1 MQKAK
6 GMDATLYCT
15 LIVNPTFILERPGL
29 PILILVT
36 MSVSILNHVLGPIM
50 RGPSSSH
57 SAAAL
62 RIGRIA
68 RDLMKGKLTEVDVL
82 YDPNGSLVTTHKS
95 QGSDMGLYGGLL
107 GWEADDPRLLDYEKH
122 MADAGIRVSTHYVSY
137 GADHPNMYYLQLKGE
152 GGDAR
157 TLTAISVGG
166 GMIEVQKL
174 DDTQVS
180 LTGGS
185 HVLFDAASGLLVSE
199 STAPIPNEVVE
210 STQDPRILEPVI
222 PVLDCK
228 DELPFTNC
236 AEMVAHGKDNTLD
249 LANLAIAYESARSG
263 MDSEAIRDQV
273 RRVMAVMRD
282 AVENGRKGTEY
293 EDRIL
298 PSQVGGFQE
307 ERKRGRMVG
316 GDPMKDVIEAVT
328 AALETKSAMGP
339 IVAAPTAGSSGVV
352 PGTLF
357 GVTRGLGDVDDDQL
371 VDALLVAGVIGM
383 FIARGATFS
392 AEEGGCMAE
401 CGSASSMMAAAIA
414 HLRGGTTEESVCAA
428 TLALQNSFGMVC
440 DPIGNRVEAP
450 CLGKN
455 TMAAMNALSSVNMA
469 LAGYQHLV
477 PFDEVVQAMDEVG
490 HALPREL
497 CCTGLGGLA
506 TTPTAQ
512 KIEARI
518 NGSCVSCPSQ
528 QGSAVE
534 A

>member
-1 MQKAK
+1 
-6 GMDATLYCT
+6 
-15 LIVNPTFILERPGL
+15 
-29 PILILVT
+29 

-68 RDLMKGKLTEVDVL
+68 RDLMNGDLTQVDVF

-107 GWEADDPRLLDYEKH
+107 GWDADDPRLLDYEKH
-122 MADAGIRVSTHYVSY
+122 IEEAGIKVTTHYESF
-137 GADHPNMYYLQLKGE
+137 GATHPNMYWLKLKGK
-152 GGDAR
+152 GDAH

-166 GMIEVQKL
+166 GMIEVQMI
-174 DDTQVS
+174 DETSVT

-185 HVLFDAASGLLVSE
+185 YVLYDASFGNLVTE
-199 STAPIPNEVVE
+199 STSPFSSEQIA
-210 STQDPRILEPVI
+210 QAADPRILHPVL
-222 PVLDCK
+222 PVLDGGA
-228 DELPFTNC
+228 ELPFTTC
-236 AEMVAHGKDNTLD
+236 ADMLQYGKEHSMNLPE
-249 LANLAIAYESARSG
+249 LAIAYESARSG
-263 MDSEAIRDQV
+263 MNAEQIRDQIC
-273 RRVMAVMRD
+273 RVMEVMRS
-282 AVENGRKGTEY
+282 AVENGQKGTFY

-307 ERKRGRMVG
+307 ERKRNRMVG
-316 GDPMKDVIEAVT
+316 GASMKDVIEAVT
-328 AALETKSAMGP
+328 AALETKSSMGP

-357 GVTRGLGDVDDDQL
+357 GVVRSMDDVTDDQL
-371 VDALLVAGVIGM
+371 IDALLVAGVIGM
-383 FIARGATFS
+383 FIARGATFA

-401 CGSASSMMAAAIA
+401 CGSASGMMGAAIV
-414 HLRGGTTEESVCAA
+414 HLRGGNTDEALTAA
-428 TLALQNSFGMVC
+428 NLALQNSFGMVC

-455 TMAAMNALSSVNMA
+455 TMAAMNAMSSANMA
-469 LAGYQHLV
+469 LAGYEHLV
-477 PFDEVVQAMDEVG
+477 PFDEVVVAMNEVA
-490 HALPREL
+490 HSIPREL
-497 CCTGLGGLA
+497 RCTGLGGLA

-518 NGSCVSCPSQ
+518 NGSCVSCKPAPTYETQETTS
-528 QGSAVE
+528 V
-534 A
+534 

>member
-1 MQKAK
+1 
-6 GMDATLYCT
+6 
-15 LIVNPTFILERPGL
+15 
-29 PILILVT
+29 

-62 RIGRIA
+62 RIGRIG
-68 RDLMKGKLTEVDVL
+68 RDLMKGKLKQVDVF

-107 GWEADDPRLLDYEKH
+107 GWEADDPRLLEYEKH
-122 MADAGIRVSTHYVSY
+122 MEDAGIQVTTHYKSY
-137 GADHPNMYYLQLKGE
+137 EASHPNMYWLKLLGTD
-152 GGDAR
+152 GDSR
-157 TLTAISVGG
+157 ELTAVSVGG
-166 GMIEVQKL
+166 GMIEVWKI
-174 DDTQVS
+174 DDTEVK

-185 HVLFDAASGLLVSE
+185 YLLYDGANGNVINE
-199 STAPIPNEVVE
+199 STSPISEDE
-210 STQDPRILEPVI
+210 IAKAQDPRILQ
-222 PVLDCK
+222 PVLSVLDGGS
-228 DELPFTNC
+228 ELPFTNC
-236 AEMVAHGKDNTLD
+236 AGMLEYGKKHSL
-249 LANLAIAYESARSG
+249 NLAELAMAYELARSG
-263 MDSEAIRDQV
+263 MGAEQIREHL
-273 RRVMAVMRD
+273 RRVLGVMQS
-282 AVENGRKGTEY
+282 AVENGQQGTFY

-328 AALETKSAMGP
+328 AALETKSSMGP
-339 IVAAPTAGSSGVV
+339 IVAAPTAGSCGVV

-357 GVTRGLGDVDDDQL
+357 GVARGMEDVTEDQL
-371 VDALLVAGVIGM
+371 IDALLVAGVIGM

-401 CGSASSMMAAAIA
+401 CGSASSMMGAAIV
-414 HLRGGTTEESVCAA
+414 HLRGGTIDEALTAA
-428 TLALQNSFGMVC
+428 NLALQNSFGMVC

-455 TMAAMNALSSVNMA
+455 TMAAMNAMSSANMA
-469 LAGYQHLV
+469 LAGYEHLV

-497 CCTGLGGLA
+497 RCTGLGGLA

-512 KIEARI
+512 KIEARM
-518 NGSCVSCPSQ
+518 NGSCATCTPAATYQPKETASV
-528 QGSAVE
+528 
-534 A
+534 

>member
-1 MQKAK
+1 
-6 GMDATLYCT
+6 
-15 LIVNPTFILERPGL
+15 
-29 PILILVT
+29 

-68 RDLMKGKLTEVDVL
+68 RDLMKGKLREVDVL

-122 MADAGIRVSTHYVSY
+122 MAEAGIRVTTHYVSY
-137 GADHPNMYYLQLKGE
+137 GATHPNMYFLQLKGE
-152 GGDAR
+152 DGDAR

-166 GMIEVQKL
+166 GMVEVLKI
-174 DDTQVS
+174 DDTVVR

-185 HVLFDAASGLLVSE
+185 HVLYDAARGILVAE
-199 STAPIPNEVVE
+199 STSQITQELVDA
-210 STQDPRILEPVI
+210 TQDPRLLSPVL
-222 PVLDCK
+222 PVLDGGS
-228 DELPFTNC
+228 ELPFTTC
-236 AEMVAHGKDNTLD
+236 AGMLEYGDATGLS
-249 LANLAIAYESARSG
+249 LAGLAIAYESARSG
-263 MDSEAIRDQV
+263 MDGAEV
-273 RRVMAVMRD
+273 RNHVLRVLGVMRD
-282 AVENGRKGTEY
+282 AVENGRKGTSY

-298 PSQVGGFQE
+298 PSQVGNFQL

-316 GDPMKDVIEAVT
+316 GDPVQDVIEAVT
-328 AALETKSAMGP
+328 AALETKSSMGP

-357 GVTRGLGDVDDDQL
+357 GVVRGMEGVGEDAL

-401 CGSASSMMAAAIA
+401 CGSASSMMAAAIT
-414 HLRGGTTEESVCAA
+414 HLRGGTAQEAVCAA

-455 TMAAMNALSSVNMA
+455 TMAAMNALSSANMA
-469 LAGYQHLV
+469 LAGYEHLV
-477 PFDEVVQAMDEVG
+477 PFDEVVDAMDAVG
-490 HALPREL
+490 KALPREL

-506 TTPTAQ
+506 VTPTAQ
-512 KIEARI
+512 RIEARM
-518 NGSCVSCPSQ
+518 NGTCASCPSQ
-528 QGSAVE
+528 LVSGAL